1 SGKPSLVVS
10 RWLFVRSIKHIVL
23 VNKYRVP
30 NRRLS
35 LCTNAGPRGTGVS
48 STGSSLSNSLAP
60 WYWHGRRPARHLS
73 LIEYRVCSNMCRH
86 GGQHLL
92 FAVNQIAG
100 TEGRDFKPVAVRDGV
115 RRAGLDAISTEDTSI
130 IVDVINLGVALSA
143 AHAMLS
149 GVLRR
154 FDIYAIGG

>member
-1 SGKPSLVVS
+1 
-10 RWLFVRSIKHIVL
+10 
-23 VNKYRVP
+23 
-30 NRRLS
+30 
-35 LCTNAGPRGTGVS
+35 
-48 STGSSLSNSLAP
+48 
-60 WYWHGRRPARHLS
+60 GRRPARHLS
-73 LIEYRVCSNMCRH
+73 LIEYRVCSNMCWH

-143 AHAMLS
+143 AHAMVS
-149 GVLRR
+149 GALRR
-154 FDIYAIGG
+154 FDIYAIGGAGCRAQEAGYTLLQAILIALQDMDAAIPLLKFCSSQRTRPVGIVLHDGGLEH